1 MKKIYSSSA
10 VHKLIMFFIIFV
22 VLMVFLVI
30 LIRSSYIKEN
40 TITPTNYRV
49 LVINPKTS
57 DTLMDKSVNSL
68 NPMTLD
74 SLTLYLN
81 TRKK

>member
-1 MKKIYSSSA
+1 MKRDNLKITILVVGIA
-10 VHKLIMFFIIFV
+10 IVLILS
-22 VLMVFLVI
+22 VLMLRSAN
-30 LIRSSYIKEN
+30 IRKN

-49 LVINPKTS
+49 LVINPRTG

-74 SLTLYLN
+74 SLTMYLN
-81 TRKK
+81 KR